1 MGEAWVVILA
11 SVLGIFV
18 AIGACTIVVRAL
30 GLVGELLWRYG
41 RLLVGV
47 MVRRTAEY
55 RTIPPYRPEDE
66 PVPAY
71 RNYLFGPAVRDLH
84 QIVNLGAA
92 MWGRSVGDRFRT
104 LAQERLTQAREP
116 GALKIAQA
124 LALLAGLALGAVLS
138 LPLLLLLL
146 GLHALLVL
154 LLHLAAR
161 LLAAVLRGLDRAVLR
176 LKGLDRG
183 VLCPHCYERVPY
195 PSYACPRAEC
205 RRRHGDIRP
214 GRYGI
219 VRRRCACG
227 ARMPTLLILMRRRNR
242 LAAFC
247 THAHC
252 GKPLNRDA
260 GHAREIA
267 VPLVGGRAAG
277 KTQLMAAMLM
287 TLESAAGSG
296 GPELRL
302 ADEDSVAGY
311 RVLREV
317 LAMRGHTRAT
327 QRNLARAHSAILGR
341 GRTEQLVH
349 LFDAAGEHFAKGED
363 TDALRYVRA
372 ARTVVFV
379 LDPLAVDVTWELLD
393 AAGGPAVDRTLAST
407 DRPDTVFANASQTVA
422 RLGERGT
429 RPRLAVAVSKTD
441 LLAGHG
447 VLPERLDD
455 SAVTRSWLTKGLGLG
470 NLVQAM
476 ELEFREVRYFF
487 TAAVTDEDGAVDPS
501 LVPFVAWCLHGT
513 VDGPHRPVRAGNT
526 TTLRPPGRRPPLPR
540 PRRR

>member
-1 MGEAWVVILA
+1 MSEIWLMIGAWVLGGLLA
-11 SVLGIFV
+11 VGV
-18 AIGACTIVVRAL
+18 CTIVVRAL
-30 GLVGELLWRYG
+30 ALVVELLWRWG
-41 RLLVGV
+41 RLLHGV
-47 MVRRTAEY
+47 MVRRTPEF
-55 RTIPPYRPEDE
+55 RTIAPFRPEDE

-71 RNYLFGPAVRDLH
+71 RNYFFGPAVRDLH
-84 QIVNLGAA
+84 QIVNLGAV
-92 MWGRSVGDRFRT
+92 MWGRSVGDRFRA
-104 LAQERLTQAREP
+104 LARERLTQAREP
-116 GALKIAQA
+116 GALKLAQA
-124 LALLAGLALGAVLS
+124 LALLVGLAVGAALS

-154 LLHLAAR
+154 LIHLAAR
-161 LLAAVLRGLDRAVLR
+161 LFAACLRGLDLIVLR
-176 LKGLDRG
+176 LKGLVRG

-227 ARMPTLLILMRRRNR
+227 ARMPTLLILMRRGNR

-267 VPLVGGRAAG
+267 LPLVGGRAAG

-287 TLESAAGSG
+287 ALESAAGSG
-296 GPELRL
+296 GPEVRL
-302 ADEDSVAGY
+302 ADEDSVSGY
-311 RVLREV
+311 GVLREV
-317 LAMRGHTRAT
+317 LAMKGHTRAT
-327 QRNLARAHSAILGR
+327 QRNLARAHSAVLGR
-341 GRTEQLVH
+341 GRSEQLVH
-349 LFDAAGEHFAKGED
+349 LFDAAGEHFARGED

-393 AAGGPAVDRTLAST
+393 DADGAAVDRTLAST
-407 DRPDTVFANASQTVA
+407 DRPDTVFANASQAMA
-422 RLGERGT
+422 RLGERGP

-441 LLAGHG
+441 LLAGSG
-447 VLPERLDD
+447 VLPDRLDD
-455 SAVTRSWLTKGLGLG
+455 SATARGWLTENLGLG
-470 NLVQAM
+470 NLVHAM
-476 ELEFREVRYFF
+476 ELEFGEVRYFF
-487 TAAVTDEDGAVDPS
+487 TAAVTDDDGRVDPS
-501 LVPFVAWCLHGT
+501 LAPFTAWCLQGT
-513 VDGPHRPVRAGNT
+513 APAPRRRAGTGNT
-526 TTLRPPGRRPPLPR
+526 TPSRSRV
-540 PRRR
+540 RRRRTVRRLRT